1 MPIQESKSGIWNIL
15 TILSF
20 GMLLL
25 LTLASKPVEKLSAA
39 LTTKYEANAKTKVCG
54 EIRKKQE
61 LYMVHARTLWMGG
74 CMTTTYHLNLYL
86 FKDNKKKIDAIH
98 KSWKEEIGEPW
109 EAIAKYCSEAY
120 AELLKD
126 HNVEEQIVS
135 DLYKSQ
141 GCMDRSQDHSDDE

>member
-1 MPIQESKSGIWNIL
+1 MPIQESKSNIWNIL

-39 LTTKYEANAKTKVCG
+39 LTTKYEANAKTKVCA
-54 EIRKKQE
+54 EIWKKQE

-74 CMTTTYHLNLYL
+74 CMTTTKDLNIYM
-86 FKDNKKKIDAIH
+86 FKDNKKKIETIQ
-98 KSWKEEIGEPW
+98 KSWHDQIGEPF
-109 EAIAKYCSEAY
+109 ESIQKYCSEAY
-120 AELLKD
+120 SALLRD

-141 GCMDRSQDHSDDE
+141 GCADRSRDHDDD